1 MIELGGE
8 RHPGSLVIALQ
19 GGKMLIT
26 RSNSLIRAAQVLPMI
41 RTLDTFYPEVSHW
54 YVSTVMPGI
63 VAGKDTL
70 LLAMDGSQIVGFA
83 LGKRATDETKLRCI
97 RVLPSHQNTG
107 VGLKLIDRMLEEL
120 ECEKPHCSV
129 AEEMLHAYSRAF
141 VHRYGFELSAVDKG
155 AYRAGKLEYRF
166 N

>member
-1 MIELGGE
+1 
-8 RHPGSLVIALQ
+8 
-19 GGKMLIT
+19 MLIT
-26 RSNSLIRAAQVLPMI
+26 PSRSLVRAAQVLPMV
-41 RTLDTFYPEVSHW
+41 RTLDAFYPDVSHW
-54 YVSTVMPGI
+54 YISTVMPGI
-63 VAGKDTL
+63 VAGNDSL
-70 LLAMDGSQIVGFA
+70 LLALEGGNIVGFA
-83 LGKRATDETKLRCI
+83 LGKRAPDETKLRCV

-107 VGLKLIDRMLEEL
+107 VGLRLIDRMLEEL

-155 AYRAGKLEYRF
+155 AYRTGKLEYSF